1 MLSASRNILKV
12 GVNSVVV
19 TQKKIS
25 LFQLYLLKKKMVY
38 YVCLRW
44 VLGTVFGLSLCA
56 ASGGSFL
63 VVVVGLAI
71 PVTSLVAKLGF

>member
-25 LFQLYLLKKKMVY
+25 LFQLYLLKKMVN

-44 VLGTVFGLSLCA
+44 VLGPAFGLSLCA
-56 ASGGSFL
+56 ASRGSFL

-71 PVTSLVAKLGF
+71 PVTSLVAKVAF

>member
-25 LFQLYLLKKKMVY
+25 LFQLYLLKKKKVN

-44 VLGTVFGLSLCA
+44 VLGTAFGLSLCA